1 LFTDFAL
8 RALQGLRMFAFIGQ
22 LILELADLIMGCSVL
37 PISQIQAFTQVSDL
51 LFLTTVFGLCRLQTL
66 LRVMLLL
73 LGRAQLLLQ
82 GLAGS
87 LTFAQLRRQ
96 LLQLLFGT
104 L

>member
-1 LFTDFAL
+1 
-8 RALQGLRMFAFIGQ
+8 
-22 LILELADLIMGCSVL
+22 MGCSVL

-73 LGRAQLLLQ
+73 LAALNCCCKASLAALL
-82 GLAGS
+82 
-87 LTFAQLRRQ
+87 FAQLRRQ